1 MMFNYQEK
9 RKMSIIKD
17 FRGIYN
23 NIPNQEPP
31 KQPVTSSNP
40 ELLDR
45 AVEHLSKQPIVAPNI
60 ARK

>member
-1 MMFNYQEK
+1 
-9 RKMSIIKD
+9 MSIIKD